1 VRLGPRHRVWLA
13 LAVVAVAGYLGH
25 WIFQS
30 GHRALGCASAP
41 ARALNLCTTYTGYR
55 PVARW
60 AIAGLLALLAVAIV
74 VGLTRWALN
83 PIRALTAT
91 VSRLGPQNLGERVPL
106 SGESDEAAALAV
118 ELNRMMDRLAAGY
131 EGQRSFAANASHELR
146 TPLAV
151 QRALIEV
158 GMSAP
163 LTTDQM
169 ELLTR
174 QLLETNERNERLIE
188 GLLVLSE
195 SERGLVG
202 TGPQRLD
209 QITQAVVDRHL
220 DLAEQAKVSLH
231 ADVSPRA
238 VMGEAVL
245 LERLVTN
252 LVQNAIKYNQPG
264 GCVRVQVSEEPALRV
279 TNTGPSIA
287 TEDVPALFEPFRRH
301 SGTRIDHSGG
311 AGLGLTIVRSIAQA
325 HRGSVTAA
333 AGRDGGLEV
342 DVLLPPGAAAR

>member
-1 VRLGPRHRVWLA
+1 MRVRMGARRRVYLA
-13 LAVVAVAGYLGH
+13 LTTVAALGFLAR

-30 GHRALGCASAP
+30 GHGALGCSSSP
-41 ARALNLCTTYTGYR
+41 ARALDLCTSYSGFR
-55 PVARW
+55 PAVRW
-60 AIAGLLALLAVAIV
+60 AILGLLAVLVVAVVIAF
-74 VGLTRWALN
+74 TRWALN
-83 PIRALTAT
+83 PIRSLTAT
-91 VSRLGPQNLGERVPL
+91 VSRLGPQNLGERVAV
-106 SGESDEAAALAV
+106 SDERDETAALAL

-158 GMSAP
+158 SMSSP
-163 LTTDQM
+163 LTTDQL

-202 TGPQRLD
+202 ATPQQLD
-209 QITQAVVDRHL
+209 RIAESVVHRHL
-220 DLAEQAKVSLH
+220 EQAEQAKVRLH
-231 ADVSPRA
+231 ADVTPRVA
-238 VMGEAVL
+238 MGEAVL

-252 LVQNAIKYNQPG
+252 LVQNAIKYNRPG
-264 GCVRVQVSEEPALRV
+264 GCVSVCVGETPALRV
-279 TNTGPSIA
+279 SNTGPSVEA
-287 TEDVPALFEPFRRH
+287 QEVPALFEPFRRH
-301 SGTRIDHSGG
+301 SATRIDHGGG

-325 HRGSVTAA
+325 HGGSVTAT
-333 AGRDGGLEV
+333 AGREGGLEV
-342 DVLLPPGAAAR
+342 DVFLPSA

>member
-1 VRLGPRHRVWLA
+1 MGSRRRTYLA
-13 LAVVAVAGYLGH
+13 LAVVAVTGYFAH
-25 WIFQS
+25 SIFQS
-30 GHRALGCASAP
+30 GHGTFSCASAP
-41 ARALNLCTTYTGYR
+41 ARALNLCNGHSGYR
-55 PVARW
+55 SGVRW
-60 AIAGLLALLAVAIV
+60 AIVVLLVVLCVALGMGFA
-74 VGLTRWALN
+74 RWALN
-83 PIRALTAT
+83 PIRAFTAT
-91 VSRLGPQNLGERVPL
+91 VGRLGPQNLGERVPV
-106 SGESDEAAALAV
+106 SREHDETTALAV

-163 LTTDQM
+163 LTPDQM

-174 QLLETNERNERLIE
+174 QLLDTNERNERLIE

-202 TGPQRLD
+202 TTPQRLD
-209 QITQAVVDRHL
+209 LITQAVVDRHL
-220 DLAEQAKVSLH
+220 ELAEQATVAMHVDL
-231 ADVSPRA
+231 APRT

-252 LVQNAIKYNQPG
+252 VVQNAIKYNRPG
-264 GCVRVQVSEEPALRV
+264 GCVSVRVTETPALHV
-279 TNTGPSIA
+279 TNTGMPIA
-287 TEDVPALFEPFRRH
+287 AEEVPALFEPFRRH

-311 AGLGLTIVRSIAQA
+311 AGLGLTIVRSITQA
-325 HRGSVTAA
+325 HGGSVTAA
-333 AGRDGGLEV
+333 PRSDGGLEV
-342 DVLLPPGAAAR
+342 DVLLPSV

>member
-1 VRLGPRHRVWLA
+1 MGSRRRTLLA
-13 LAVVAVAGYLGH
+13 LALVAVVGYLAH

-30 GHRALGCASAP
+30 GHTALGCTSSP
-41 ARALNLCTTYTGYR
+41 ARALNLCNGYSGYR
-55 PVARW
+55 SVVRW
-60 AIAGLLALLAVAIV
+60 VISGLLVVLALAVLAGV
-74 VGLTRWALN
+74 TWWVLS
-83 PIRALTAT
+83 PIRAFTAT
-91 VSRLGPQNLGERVPL
+91 VGRLGPQNLGERLPVTHVR
-106 SGESDEAAALAV
+106 DETTALAV

-158 GMSAP
+158 SMSAP

-174 QLLETNERNERLIE
+174 QLLDTNERNERLIE

-202 TGPQRLD
+202 ATLQRLD
-209 QITQAVVDRHL
+209 VIAQTVVDRHL
-220 DLAEQAKVSLH
+220 DLAEQATAKLH
-231 ADVSPRA
+231 VDTVPRV

-252 LVQNAIKYNQPG
+252 LVHNAIKYNRPG
-264 GCVRVQVSEEPALRV
+264 GCVALVVGDTPALRV
-279 TNTGPSIA
+279 TNTGA
-287 TEDVPALFEPFRRH
+287 AVAAEDVPALFEPFRRL
-301 SGTRIDHSGG
+301 SGARSDHSGG
-311 AGLGLTIVRSIAQA
+311 AGLGLTIVRSITQA
-325 HRGSVTAA
+325 HGGTVTAEA
-333 AGRDGGLEV
+333 NADGGLEV
-342 DVLLPPGAAAR
+342 AVLLPPA